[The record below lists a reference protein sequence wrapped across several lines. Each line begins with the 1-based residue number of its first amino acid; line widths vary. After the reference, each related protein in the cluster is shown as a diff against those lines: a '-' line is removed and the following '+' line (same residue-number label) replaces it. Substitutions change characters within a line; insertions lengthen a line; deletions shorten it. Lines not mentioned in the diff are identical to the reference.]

1 MRADLEPRF
10 YTLDEVAGI
19 LTLRKSQV
27 YALLRSGE
35 LPGVKFGGRGVW
47 RVERAKLDQ
56 YIERMHQQTAQWTRS
71 HPLSPG
77 PDGDA
82 PPGNEDAS

>member
-1 MRADLEPRF
+1 MRSDLEPRF
-10 YTLDEVAGI
+10 YKVEEVAGI
-19 LTLRKSQV
+19 LTLRESQV

-35 LPGVKFGGRGVW
+35 LAGVKFGGRGVW
-47 RVERAKLDQ
+47 RVERARLEE
-56 YIERMHQQTAQWTRS
+56 YIQRMHEQTAQWTRS

-82 PPGNEDAS
+82 APGSQDAS